1 MLKKLREQSPL
12 IVCITNDVVKP
23 FTANSLLALGA
34 SPIMSSEKKEADDIM
49 KHAGALLL
57 NIGTCSEDKIPL
69 YTEMAARANQYN
81 VPIVLD
87 PVGYGASEF
96 RKDLT
101 DTLIRNYDIALVKGN
116 AGEIQALGGQ
126 EGASKGVDS
135 IFKGNVLKIA
145 EAAEKLLKVPV
156 LVTGETDA
164 FVSSSEKLT
173 MHNGHSFQ
181 EKITGSGCVL
191 GAITAAFLAVNNSS
205 KSIVHAVSLYNIA
218 AKRAALKANGPGTFA
233 ASLIDEIYLFKAED
247 DKEKRVMHYE

>member
-1 MLKKLREQSPL
+1 
-12 IVCITNDVVKP
+12 
-23 FTANSLLALGA
+23 
-34 SPIMSSEKKEADDIM
+34 
-49 KHAGALLL
+49 LLL

-69 YTEMAARANQYN
+69 YTEMAAPANQYN

-145 EAAEKLLKVPV
+145 R
-156 LVTGETDA
+156 
-164 FVSSSEKLT
+164 SEERRVGKEWRDREL
-173 MHNGHSFQ
+173 Q
-181 EKITGSGCVL
+181 E
-191 GAITAAFLAVNNSS
+191 
-205 KSIVHAVSLYNIA
+205 
-218 AKRAALKANGPGTFA
+218 R
-233 ASLIDEIYLFKAED
+233 
-247 DKEKRVMHYE
+247 